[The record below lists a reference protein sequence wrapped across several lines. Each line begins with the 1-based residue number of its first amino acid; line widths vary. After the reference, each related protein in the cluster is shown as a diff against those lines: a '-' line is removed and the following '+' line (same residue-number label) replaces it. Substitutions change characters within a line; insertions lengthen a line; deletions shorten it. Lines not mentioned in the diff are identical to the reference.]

1 MITKQII
8 EWSRDNKFY
17 PVTEK
22 AVSEAEEA
30 LGMSFPKELKDF
42 YQQIGCGFFN
52 GSKYNANR
60 LMGPYSVRDF
70 RLRQNDFE
78 FYPDIDVYDDFED
91 NKLIF
96 FETNESALLS
106 IELGDKEKS
115 KIYYYDTIVAD
126 SLEEFIIKVQENDK
140 YYYNMRD

>member
-8 EWSRDNKFY
+8 DWGRNNKFY

-22 AVSEAEEA
+22 AVSESEEA

-42 YQQIGCGFFN
+42 YQQVGCGFFD

-78 FYPDIDVYDDFED
+78 FYPDIDIYDDYED

-96 FETNESALLS
+96 FESDTYALIS
-106 IELGDKEKS
+106 IELGNKEKS
-115 KIYYYDTIVAD
+115 RIYYYDTVIAD
-126 SLEEFIIKVQENDK
+126 SLEEFIKKVQENDI
-140 YYYNMRD
+140 YFVDMLE